1 MEFNE
6 KLRELRV
13 QSGMSQ
19 DELAEKLHV
28 ARQTISKWE
37 QGVNEPD
44 MYTLKQYS
52 TIFNVTIDELVDDV
66 EKSDKKA
73 NKLRKASK
81 TLFIVSTLFY
91 VFSVLVVFALLRF
104 LQDTIPAHYNI
115 KWEIDRYGSKTEVL
129 WYVFGCTSMYA
140 IALISYIIGIKFL
153 GTKMPNLET
162 GSFVAIFCTVLT
174 AQIGFL
180 AFVLSLT
187 VKYLVTENI
196 PSFIFCI
203 VGALELVVAI
213 ATHPKITPTNGIAG
227 FRTIFT
233 LNNHEAWKKVNTFS
247 SICIAVAAALMIGVN
262 MIFVS
267 PLVAICSELLILIAV
282 AITFVYHEVLRKKMS
297 K

>member
-1 MEFNE
+1 MEYNE

-19 DELAEKLHV
+19 DDLAEKLHV

-44 MYTLKQYS
+44 IYTLKQYA
-52 TIFNVTIDELVDDV
+52 TIFNVTIDDIVGDV
-66 EKSDKKA
+66 EHVNMRA
-73 NKLRKASK
+73 NKRRKASR
-81 TLFIVSTLFY
+81 TLLVISTLFY
-91 VFSVLVVFALLRF
+91 VFSVLVIFTLLRF

-115 KWEIDRYGSKTEVL
+115 KWEIDRYGSKTEVM
-129 WYVFGCTSMYA
+129 WYVLGCTSMYA
-140 IALISYIIGIKFL
+140 ISLISYVIGKKYI

-162 GSFVAIFCTVLT
+162 GSYIVIFCTVLA

-180 AFVLSLT
+180 AFALSLT
-187 VKYLVTENI
+187 VKYLVTDNVL
-196 PSFIFCI
+196 SFIFCI

-227 FRTIFT
+227 FRTNFT
-233 LNNHEAWKKVNTFS
+233 LSNHEAWVKVNRFT
-247 SICIAVAAALMIGVN
+247 SICIAVASALMIGVN
-262 MIFVS
+262 MLFVS
-267 PLVAICSELLILIAV
+267 MWVALCSELLILV
-282 AITFVYHEVLRKKMS
+282 ALLITLVYHEVLRKKM